1 MKKLYI
7 LGVSLMAIG
16 ALSAQ
21 TYESK
26 DFEDMSLTSGG
37 WTTQVAVDTT
47 DWYVKDFSGDKFA
60 IMSNYNGTNN
70 IASESWMISPSL
82 NLSSATAPMI
92 SFETIMR
99 YNGDAIKLMVSSDYD
114 GTSAPSS
121 ATWTDLTSM
130 ATLDVDASAWG
141 SWTPSGE
148 VDLTTYIGSS
158 VYLAFVY
165 TGSAT
170 DGSTWEVDNIL
181 IAEAGSGPVGGTAV
195 EKTITEIQS
204 NVSSADI
211 SYYKDSVVTTTG
223 IVTAIYVF
231 NGQRKGYYI
240 QDGLGAWTG
249 IYVYNPSSTCVRG
262 DSVTVTGTVDEYQ
275 EVTQISNVTN
285 TVIGSSLNDV
295 APTLIATYPS
305 SYEEYESVLVRVI
318 NANCTA
324 TTDNFG
330 NFQADDGSGYVK
342 VSDAL
347 FAYTPSLG
355 TAYNITGI
363 MQYYLY
369 FKLAPRDANDVSV
382 YTSVKENNAVLTN
395 VYPNPTVNGNVTI
408 EVKENTSLVVLDLLG
423 NVVVSNP
430 LTSGLNS
437 IDVSSLAAGNYILK
451 VGSSVQQLMVK

>member
-1 MKKLYI
+1 
-7 LGVSLMAIG
+7 MAIG

-26 DFEDMSLTSGG
+26 DFEDLSLTSGG
-37 WTTQVAVDTT
+37 WTTQIAVDTT

-148 VDLTTYIGSS
+148 VDLTSYMGTS

-231 NGQRKGYYI
+231 NSQRKGYYI
-240 QDGLGAWTG
+240 QDGVGAWTG

-262 DSVTVTGTVDEYQ
+262 DSVTVTGTVNEYQ

-295 APTLIATYPS
+295 SPTLIATYPS
-305 SYEEYESVLVRVI
+305 SYEEYESVLVRVL

-342 VSDAL
+342 VTDAL

-369 FKLAPRDANDVSV
+369 FKLAPRDANDISV

-423 NVVVSNP
+423 NVVVFNP